1 MATTIGTAR
10 RWTRLASW
18 SVLVAL
24 LVGLAAACGTDPTA
38 TPVPTSTP
46 TLAPGEPTA
55 TPTPPTPAWQI
66 TWDETVAA
74 AKEEGKLVVGLGGG
88 ASRTLRPWYQEF
100 GDKFGIEIIV
110 SGGSGSETAA
120 RLLAER
126 DAGKYTL
133 DLLQAGGGTTNTVLL
148 PNKVL
153 DPIAPQL
160 FLPEVLDTT
169 KWYLGKHWWGDPESL
184 YTFLMAG
191 NHDDPGISVNTN
203 LFDPAEITSYRDLLD
218 PKYHGMIVTGPL
230 DSGSSG
236 STNYI
241 YSNPDLGP
249 EYLRQLVLET
259 DLARV
264 DFDTAVNWLVEGKRG
279 IAIFIGNRS
288 SDVEALQALGAPVAE
303 IHHPMVEGSVVDSG
317 GSSSSMML
325 VNQAP
330 HPAVARLFLNWALSI
345 EGQTSFIR
353 IAENDSFRIDI
364 SKDLVPPQDRRQE
377 GVTYYFPS
385 NDPLFTSNVTRS
397 QEFIKDLVRE
407 WTAMQ

>member
-1 MATTIGTAR
+1 MTAIATAGRSIRMGLWGA
-10 RWTRLASW
+10 LA
-18 SVLVAL
+18 VLLVAF
-24 LVGLAAACGTDPTA
+24 AAACGSDPTA
-38 TPVPTSTP
+38 TPVPTPTP
-46 TLAPGEPTA
+46 EPGEPTA
-55 TPTPPTPAWQI
+55 TPLPAWEV
-66 TWDETVAA
+66 TWNETLAA

-100 GDKFGIEIIV
+100 GEKFGIEIIV

-148 PNKVL
+148 PNNVL
-153 DPIAPQL
+153 DPVAPHL

-169 KWYLGKHWWGDPESL
+169 NWHLGKHWWGDPDSI

-203 LFDPAEITSYRDLLD
+203 LFDPAEITSYWDLLK

-230 DSGSSG
+230 DTGSSG

-241 YSNPDLGP
+241 YSNPELGP
-249 EYLRQLVLET
+249 EYLRQLILET

-279 IAIFIGNRS
+279 VATFIGNRS
-288 SDVEALQALGAPVAE
+288 SDVEALQGLGAPLAE
-303 IHHPMVEGSVVDSG
+303 IHHTMAEGSVVDSG
-317 GSSSSMML
+317 GSSSSLML
-325 VNQAP
+325 VNQAA
-330 HPAVARLFLNWALSI
+330 HPATARLFINWGLSI

-364 SKDLVPPQDRRQE
+364 PKDLVPPQDRRQE
-377 GVTYYFPS
+377 GITYYFPS
-385 NDPLFTSNVTRS
+385 NDPLFTENLVKS
-397 QEFIKDLVRE
+397 QEFIKDLVRQ